1 LGTPDMRVPIAYGL
15 SWPERMESGAQA
27 LDFHALSAMTFEAL
41 DDHGHPERFA
51 GIHLAW
57 EALRGPR
64 GTTAVLNAANEIA
77 VAAFLDRRIRFDQI
91 HHVNQ
96 SCMADLAHTAPH
108 CLEDLM
114 ALDAQARAVADVVV
128 RRLAK
133 P

>member
-1 LGTPDMRVPIAYGL
+1 MA
-15 SWPERMESGAQA
+15 SGAQA

-57 EALRGPR
+57 DAVRGPR

-91 HHVNQ
+91 HAVNQ
-96 SCMADLAHTAPH
+96 NCLAHMSPEAPH
-108 CLEDLM
+108 SLDDLL
-114 ALDAQARAVADVVV
+114 ALDAQARAMAKDAV
-128 RRLAK
+128 RLLAK
-133 P
+133 